1 MSVERFKIGFI
12 CSAVRREYDS
22 LDGSVRAVVDKGML
36 RLALRAD
43 EIGKPLSG
51 ALTGCRELKFRSDG
65 IRLIYRICGER
76 IELVEIIAIG
86 KRDKGEVFGTAENRL
101 AGKAR

>member
-51 ALTGCRELKFRSDG
+51 ALTGCRELK
-65 IRLIYRICGER
+65 
-76 IELVEIIAIG
+76 
-86 KRDKGEVFGTAENRL
+86 KRDFQNLDTRKPLFSRGFLVCNYIS
-101 AGKAR
+101 